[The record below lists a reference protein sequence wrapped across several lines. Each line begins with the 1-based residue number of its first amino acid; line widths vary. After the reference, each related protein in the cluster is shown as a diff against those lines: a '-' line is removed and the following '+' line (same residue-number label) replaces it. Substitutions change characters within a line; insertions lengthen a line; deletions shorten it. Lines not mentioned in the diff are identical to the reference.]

1 MHMLTHLTKEVKFH
15 FQLLT
20 SATQKL
26 AKYIF
31 FFVFHKM
38 AIKNKMMAIENKIEK
53 KRKTR
58 AKEREKLTP
67 CGFV

>member
-1 MHMLTHLTKEVKFH
+1 
-15 FQLLT
+15 
-20 SATQKL
+20 
-26 AKYIF
+26 
-31 FFVFHKM
+31 M
-38 AIKNKMMAIENKIEK
+38 AIKNKMMAIKNKIEK